1 MTETGP
7 LKCPY
12 GPYPRSDASNFQKPT
27 FITYYRMGRELSKT
41 GLLYSKK
48 QIKCIALHANYLV
61 EPKLVT
67 NGWCWDKTTGNVFHK
82 QFSFMKQVT
91 MKQGFNRV

>member
-12 GPYPRSDASNFQKPT
+12 GPYARSDASNFQKPT

-48 QIKCIALHANYLV
+48 ANKVYCFTCKLFGGAKTCDKWLV
-61 EPKLVT
+61 L
-67 NGWCWDKTTGNVFHK
+67 G
-82 QFSFMKQVT
+82 
-91 MKQGFNRV
+91 